1 MSKEKRKKGLEKE
14 KYDDWWM
21 FALILTTL
29 VILLESLKRY
39 TFRIFD
45 TNLTYSLFLLPVA
58 YFITNYTTKKYGYKR
73 SVVSIVISALS
84 VVLFVTLMSAI
95 LNNEL
100 VLENVCGEFCGY
112 VISQFVNL
120 TIYSFLLN
128 NTKEN
133 YLLTFVTY
141 IFALIVYYMFY
152 TLIHLN
158 IIVLDKFWLSY
169 IITLII
175 QSIICFALSII
186 DMQVKRGIEKD

>member
-1 MSKEKRKKGLEKE
+1 MSKEKRKKGQEKE

-84 VVLFVTLMSAI
+84 VVLFVTLMSVI

-128 NTKEN
+128 NTKGN